1 MMKTN
6 LRRCIQSIM
15 AIAIFG
21 MLLSASDGT
30 SQDKSKRET
39 IQAVAIGQVT
49 NAGRLFNL
57 NILIESYSTPQDQK
71 TLIDAFKSGG
81 HDALVET
88 LSKMEGKGRVSVT
101 GTVGY
106 QIAYVRSF
114 PTPGGRKI
122 RIITDRPINIGEAMY
137 NGRSRDYDLSAIE
150 LNIAKDQDKSNG
162 QLIVAGKF
170 RVDKKK
176 QIELESLG
184 HAWRLTNVM
193 ERD

>member
-114 PTPGGRKI
+114 PT
-122 RIITDRPINIGEAMY
+122 
-137 NGRSRDYDLSAIE
+137 
-150 LNIAKDQDKSNG
+150 
-162 QLIVAGKF
+162 
-170 RVDKKK
+170 
-176 QIELESLG
+176 
-184 HAWRLTNVM
+184 
-193 ERD
+193 